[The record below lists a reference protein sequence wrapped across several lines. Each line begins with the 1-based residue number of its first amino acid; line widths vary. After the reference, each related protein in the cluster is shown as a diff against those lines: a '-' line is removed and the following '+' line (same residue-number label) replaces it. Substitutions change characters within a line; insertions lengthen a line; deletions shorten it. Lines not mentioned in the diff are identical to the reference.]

1 MKTLFININYAGLYL
16 KGLTLIMRSLK
27 FNFIMFLI
35 LFEILILLTGCDG
48 SDNLNKEAL
57 GEASKFEVSFIDDDG
72 NEINLDKPAER
83 IISLYSAH
91 TENLYYLGAGEKVI
105 GRHKTCTHPPDAAL
119 AEVFDYNGDPEKV
132 ISANPDLVKS
142 LFKYNLIACCA
153 VNIRLSSSKLDKF

>member
-57 GEASKFEVSFIDDDG
+57 GEASKFEVSFI
-72 NEINLDKPAER
+72 E
-83 IISLYSAH
+83 
-91 TENLYYLGAGEKVI
+91 I
-105 GRHKTCTHPPDAAL
+105 GRAH
-119 AEVFDYNGDPEKV
+119 V
-132 ISANPDLVKS
+132 
-142 LFKYNLIACCA
+142 
-153 VNIRLSSSKLDKF
+153 